1 MAQDREL
8 RLCVHRV
15 DHKCIDTDGE
25 WDGTWDESYEY
36 LIYDEE
42 GYEVAGWDG
51 FHSEK
56 KAREAGEK
64 ALKRWEERR

>member
-42 GYEVAGWDG
+42 GYEVAGWGG

-64 ALKRWEERR
+64 ALTKLKERK